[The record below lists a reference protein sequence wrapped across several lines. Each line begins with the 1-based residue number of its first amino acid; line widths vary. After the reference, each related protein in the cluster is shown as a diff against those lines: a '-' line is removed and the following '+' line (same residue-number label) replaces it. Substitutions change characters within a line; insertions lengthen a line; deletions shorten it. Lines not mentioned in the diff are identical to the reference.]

1 MHEQIWLT
9 IVSEFSDIPDINSIT
24 RVIVRLTM
32 ATILGAIIGY
42 ERERRFKS
50 AGIRTHMLVCIGT
63 AMFIIGPMQAGVPIT
78 DMSRILQGVVQG
90 IGFLGAGAIVVGT
103 LRQRTQG
110 LTSAASIWATAAIG
124 MAAGLGM
131 EVTAI
136 LATVFVIFI
145 LAVVPVL
152 IPNIKP
158 VEAIVDSKTENK
170 KKSKRLS

>member
-1 MHEQIWLT
+1 MLDQIWIT
-9 IVSEFSDIPDINSIT
+9 IISEFSDIPDINSIT

-32 ATILGAIIGY
+32 ATFLGAIIGY
-42 ERERRFKS
+42 ERERRYKS
-50 AGIRTHMLVCIGT
+50 AGIRTHMLVSVGT
-63 AMFIIGPMQAGVPIT
+63 AMFIIGPMQAGVPIA

-103 LRQRTQG
+103 LKQRTQG

-136 LATVFVIFI
+136 LATMFVIFI
-145 LAVVPVL
+145 LAIVPVL
-152 IPNIKP
+152 VPNIKP
-158 VEAIVDSKTENK
+158 IETLVSHDQEND
-170 KKSKRLS
+170 